1 MNRFILSAVLLCLG
15 AVFVAQLGSL
25 GADAPGDQQAII
37 DSGIKPQTA
46 QTIGEGSSPFPQLT
60 GRVVDGANLLSASQ
74 EQSLTRKL
82 AEFEAKSSDQ
92 IVVATISSL
101 RGENLEDYANRLFR
115 HWKLG
120 QAEENNGLLLL
131 VAKNDR
137 KLRIEVGY
145 GLEGVMSDA
154 VSKSII
160 DLVIVPK
167 FRAGNFSGGIIDGTD
182 MIINVLSGNAA
193 ELEARKKRAPPKS
206 NDYPELIHWVFF
218 IIWGALFFG
227 PVGFAILAPILG
239 EKIGKGRYRWLGI
252 ETRYGYDGRGG
263 RRSSRSGRRSS
274 GGGFSG
280 GGLSSGGGGGFSGG
294 GGSSGGGGA
303 SGGW

>member
-1 MNRFILSAVLLCLG
+1 MLRGWHQLSTRIAATCGALLLLVCAAL
-15 AVFVAQLGSL
+15 A
-25 GADAPGDQQAII
+25 APD
-37 DSGIKPQTA
+37 
-46 QTIGEGSSPFPQLT
+46 FPQLT
-60 GRVVDGANLLSASQ
+60 GRVVDTAGLLDAGT
-74 EQSLTRKL
+74 EASLTEKL
-82 AEFEAKSSDQ
+82 DALEKQTTNQVVVVTLKSLGGE
-92 IVVATISSL
+92 TIETYGFQL
-101 RGENLEDYANRLFR
+101 GR
-115 HWKLG
+115 HWGIG
-120 QAEENNGLLLL
+120 QKDQNNGALLI
-131 VAKNDR
+131 VAVKER
-137 KLRIEVGY
+137 KVRIEVGY
-145 GLEGVMSDA
+145 GLEGIMSDA

-167 FRAGNFSGGIIDGTD
+167 FRVGNFSGGIIDGAD

-206 NDYPELIHWVFF
+206 NDYPELSHWVFF

-280 GGLSSGGGGGFSGG
+280 GGFSSGGGGGFSGG

-303 SGGW
+303 SAKPAMVMPTAGSKNSCSMRREMP